1 MVKRAP
7 TPLAGHQSGKH
18 TLGSGALAPD
28 LASQRAWALLRGS
41 DDFFPAL
48 IQSLDA
54 AQSEIRL
61 ETYLFDFSLGA
72 IGVAQA
78 LERAA
83 ARGVSVMVMLDAF
96 GTPGIPKAW
105 QERWSVAG
113 VEFLF
118 YSPLLAFVT
127 GWPANWRRLHRKLC
141 VIDEVCGFCGG
152 VNLLDD
158 HWDPHAHQRLNPARL
173 DFTLQ
178 VWGPVV
184 QEIHHQMKTLWCH
197 VALTP
202 TWRTQP
208 QAAAPQQVLPACW
221 VAQAAKTDQA
231 AQPVHA
237 PIGQVARAQPFLF
250 WHSQAPDS
258 MHLVLRDNVRHR
270 WQIQASYL
278 AAIGRAREEIW
289 IANAFFFPSRRLL
302 LALCAAAKRGVSV
315 HVLLS
320 GRAEYVWLYRATW
333 HLLAVL
339 INSGVQVHEYQAS
352 FLHAKVAM
360 VDEDWS
366 TVGSSNLDPL
376 SLMMAREAN
385 IVTHSRALAQELKA
399 HIEDAIVTGSTRV
412 KRADIKRRSCYNRCL
427 DWLAYG
433 SVLLALKLARVH
445 Y

>member
-1 MVKRAP
+1 MVKS
-7 TPLAGHQSGKH
+7 PLAPLGGHQSGEQM
-18 TLGSGALAPD
+18 LGSDALP
-28 LASQRAWALLRGS
+28 LGLEPQRAWALLRGS
-41 DDFFPAL
+41 DAFFPAL

-54 AQSEIRL
+54 AQTEIRL
-61 ETYLFDFSLGA
+61 ETYIFDFSLGA
-72 IGVAQA
+72 IEVAQA

-83 ARGVSVMVMLDAF
+83 GRGVNVMVMLDAF

-105 QERWSVAG
+105 QERWGVAG
-113 VEFLF
+113 MQFLF
-118 YSPLLAFVT
+118 YSPLMAFVT

-158 HWDPHAHQRLNPARL
+158 HWDPHAHQRLHPARL

-184 QEIHHQMKTLWCH
+184 QEIHQQMTTLWTH
-197 VALTP
+197 VALTQN
-202 TWRTQP
+202 WRTNTK
-208 QAAAPQQVLPACW
+208 ANATQQVLQAWW
-221 VAQAAKTDQA
+221 VARA
-231 AQPVHA
+231 AQTA
-237 PIGQVARAQPFLF
+237 PASVRQVARAEPFVHDDF
-250 WHSQAPDS
+250 QAQDS

-278 AAIGRAREEIW
+278 AAIGRARKEIW
-289 IANAFFFPSRRLL
+289 IANAFFFPSTRLL

-320 GRAEYVWLYRATW
+320 GLAEYVWLYRATW

-339 INSGVQVHEYQAS
+339 IKSGVQVHEYHAS
-352 FLHAKVAM
+352 FLHAKVAT

-399 HIEDAIVTGSTRV
+399 HIQESTATGSTPV
-412 KRADIKRRSCYNRCL
+412 KRADIEGRSCYNRGL